1 MTRKRRNFS
10 PEFKSKV
17 ALEALREELT
27 LAELA
32 KKHNLHPNMIT
43 NWKKQAIQNMQGI
56 FASKKSMQNNG
67 REEETKALHA
77 KIGQLSV
84 EIDFLKKGLGLWVAR
99 SES

>member
-17 ALEALREELT
+17 AIEALREELT

-56 FASKKSMQNNG
+56 FAGKKSMQNND

-84 EIDFLKKGLGLWVAR
+84 EIDFLKKGLGL
-99 SES
+99 